1 VKHLKLAVCIYKK
14 TLKKRINVIERKASD
29 GICKVLGKIMGKK
42 KCNYIL
48 LSKLQ

>member
-1 VKHLKLAVCIYKK
+1 MKYLKFVVCIYKK
-14 TLKKRINVIERKASD
+14 ILKKRINVIERKVSD

-48 LSKLQ
+48 FLKL